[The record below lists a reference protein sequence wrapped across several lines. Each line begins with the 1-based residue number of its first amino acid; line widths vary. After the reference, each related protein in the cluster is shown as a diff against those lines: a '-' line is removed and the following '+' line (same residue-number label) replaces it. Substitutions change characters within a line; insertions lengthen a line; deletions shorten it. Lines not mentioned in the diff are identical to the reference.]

1 MAFKEEDAIHRV
13 STIAAIVFRSHFHPV
28 QNICFIKGDRLC
40 PSFAHDNQSTWKNF
54 YSFV

>member
-1 MAFKEEDAIHRV
+1 VAFKEEDAIHRV